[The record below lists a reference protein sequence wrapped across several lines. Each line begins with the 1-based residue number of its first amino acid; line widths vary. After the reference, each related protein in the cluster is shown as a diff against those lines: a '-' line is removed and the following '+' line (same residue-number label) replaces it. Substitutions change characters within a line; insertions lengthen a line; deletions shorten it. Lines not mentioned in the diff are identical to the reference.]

1 MKRHYINPGALIE
14 AVISLLFGLKLFW
27 MAYTGQYLLF
37 VTPRMKGYLYFAA
50 LVMAVWAVSCF
61 ARVGIPE
68 YRQHLNRTL
77 VLLIP
82 LMALQLPYQALGA
95 SGNMS
100 YSSQGLAQ
108 TGRPR
113 EESRQNE
120 ETDNQ
125 AVPGATEET
134 VKQAA
139 DARSSESGDETKV
152 MEETQGSNT
161 DETTGEQE
169 DSEAIETPPGLDT
182 ENKRIVVDDAN
193 FYPWL
198 VQLSYYPETYEGYEI
213 QMHGTVYRDD
223 TLTAGQFGLIRMLM
237 SCCVA
242 DLQPCGPLCIWDKA
256 DTLSQDEWVT
266 VTGTYHYDDEKGMEI
281 QVSKVEK
288 AEAAEDEYIY
298 PVY

>member
-1 MKRHYINPGALIE
+1 MRRHYINPEALIE
-14 AVISLLFGLKLFW
+14 AVISFLFGLKLFW
-27 MAYTGQYLLF
+27 LAYTGRYLLF

-50 LVMAVWAVSCF
+50 LVMAVWAFSCV

-77 VLLIP
+77 ALLIP

-100 YSSQGLAQ
+100 YSSQGLVQA
-108 TGRPR
+108 GRPR
-113 EESRQNE
+113 EESGQNE
-120 ETDNQ
+120 KTDNQ
-125 AVPGATEET
+125 AVFGATEET
-134 VKQAA
+134 VTQAA
-139 DARSSESGDETKV
+139 DARAAESGDETEV
-152 MEETQGSNT
+152 LEETQDGNT
-161 DETTGEQE
+161 EETAGEQE
-169 DSEAIETPPGLDT
+169 DPEEIETPPGLDT
-182 ENKRIVVDDAN
+182 ENRQIVVDDAN

-223 TLTAGQFGLIRMLM
+223 TLTAGQFGVIRMLM

-256 DTLSQDEWVT
+256 ETLSQDEWVT
-266 VTGTYHYDDEKGMEI
+266 VTGIYHYDEEKGMEI

-288 AEAAEDEYIY
+288 AEAAEDEYVY